1 MEHNKKGGFVHRNLH
16 IKILAMVSSREKSG
30 KRIGTGSVRKKPDFL
45 FLYIF
50 TYGVVLLQGVW
61 RNWKAPHKG

>member
-1 MEHNKKGGFVHRNLH
+1 MEHDEKGGFVHRNLH

-30 KRIGTGSVRKKPDFL
+30 RRMERGSIRKKLDFL

-50 TYGVVLLQGVW
+50 TYGMVLLQGV
-61 RNWKAPHKG
+61 